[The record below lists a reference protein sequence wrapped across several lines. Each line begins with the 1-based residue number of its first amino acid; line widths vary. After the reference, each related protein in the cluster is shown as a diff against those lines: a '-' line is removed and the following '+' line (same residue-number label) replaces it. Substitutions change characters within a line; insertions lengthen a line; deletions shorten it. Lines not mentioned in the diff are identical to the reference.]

1 MRVGIWG
8 DGFIGGGIANELDT
22 QGVDAVILKRNAST
36 SGRKNSRE
44 MAFSSTED
52 AMAETMADLTTFV
65 HCAGSAIDHYDEYR
79 DATLRMGRAAVR
91 AGVKRVIMVST
102 VAVYGSALPALGL
115 AGPVEIRKSLAPL
128 PRTDYAASRFRT
140 EIEMRGLLTS
150 NVVEF
155 IVVRIPMAIG
165 PGMNATVLHKL
176 FMLLRAH
183 VFPRFS
189 AHTAVL
195 PCVGIQRLSSCL
207 AWLACDQGAK
217 LPLYQFADS
226 IAWQD
231 IIAVFAETFGVKV
244 VNIRMPGSAVLAILN
259 VLGIERPATTVRSLM
274 NTAWYE
280 DDSHQVLGVAGRYP
294 EATVASMVSAV
305 RCLQR

>member
-1 MRVGIWG
+1 VRIGIWG
-8 DGFIGGGIANELDT
+8 DGFIGSGIANELDN
-22 QGVDAVILKRNAST
+22 QGVDTVILKRNAAASW
-36 SGRKNSRE
+36 RKNSRE
-44 MAFSSTED
+44 MAFSSPED
-52 AMAETMADLTTFV
+52 AMTEAMADLTTLV
-65 HCAGSAIDHYDEYR
+65 HCAGSALDHYDEYR

-91 AGVKRVIMVST
+91 AGVKRVIMFST
-102 VAVYGSALPALGL
+102 VAVYGSALPAMGL
-115 AGPVEIRKSLAPL
+115 AEPVEIRKSLAPL

-150 NVVEF
+150 NAVEF

-165 PGMNATVLHKL
+165 PSMSATVLRKL

-183 VFPRFS
+183 LFPRFS
-189 AHTAVL
+189 AQAAVL

-231 IIAVFAETFGVKV
+231 IIEVFAETFGVKV
-244 VNIRMPGSAVLAILN
+244 VNIRMPGSVILTILN
-259 VLGIERPATTVRSLM
+259 VLGIERPATAVRSLM

-280 DDSHQVLGVAGRYP
+280 DDSHQVLALAGQYP
-294 EATVASMVSAV
+294 ETTVASMVRAV
-305 RCLQR
+305 RWLQR